1 MSLINQGPFENPT
14 IFIERLQDAF
24 MKTKSRN
31 TRRATGPKG
40 LLANASS
47 LRYSE
52 EIPKSITG
60 PNIFMLDILKIASSV
75 FYIWGWKEEG
85 RAQEKKKEAKRKVAA
100 LTIGF
105 LTSSLAPLGC
115 PQNTL
120 PGNCH
125 WCGKPD
131 HWKANCPNGVN
142 GNKPC
147 MVCPLCH
154 KLDHWRRDC
163 PEG

>member
-1 MSLINQGPFENPT
+1 
-14 IFIERLQDAF
+14 

-85 RAQEKKKEAKRKVAA
+85 RAQEKKKRQKERWQ
-100 LTIGF
+100 L
-105 LTSSLAPLGC
+105 
-115 PQNTL
+115 
-120 PGNCH
+120 
-125 WCGKPD
+125 
-131 HWKANCPNGVN
+131 
-142 GNKPC
+142 
-147 MVCPLCH
+147 
-154 KLDHWRRDC
+154 
-163 PEG
+163 